1 MSGKRTQSRTRHG
14 YEKKIKKI
22 MKKRRTL
29 PEPHAAAIAFFDM
42 PNSTNAMK
50 RNPRKAIPLMLC
62 HNAICRTIIESNA
75 GCVVKELGDGLMV
88 SFDNS
93 AKAVACAGLVIQN
106 LRLYASYVHTK
117 VSVAYGTLWGIE
129 NDRGDR
135 DVYGTP
141 VHMSQRLS
149 EIATV
154 DAVVIDAKDKGHI
167 MEWLEDSGHTVR
179 PVRSKLRNYPH
190 TKVYKISF

>member
-1 MSGKRTQSRTRHG
+1 
-14 YEKKIKKI
+14 
-22 MKKRRTL
+22 
-29 PEPHAAAIAFFDM
+29 M
-42 PNSTNAMK
+42 P
-50 RNPRKAIPLMLC
+50 C
-62 HNAICRTIIESNA
+62 YNAICRTIIEPNA
-75 GCVVKELGDGLMV
+75 RCAVKELGDGLVV
-88 SFDNS
+88 SFDNA

-106 LRLYASYVHTK
+106 LRLYASCVHTK
-117 VSVAYGTLWGIE
+117 VSVEYGTLWSIE

-154 DAVVIDAKDKGHI
+154 DAAVIDAKDKGHI

-179 PVRSKLRNYPH
+179 PVRSKLRNYPI

>member
-1 MSGKRTQSRTRHG
+1 
-14 YEKKIKKI
+14 
-22 MKKRRTL
+22 
-29 PEPHAAAIAFFDM
+29 
-42 PNSTNAMK
+42 
-50 RNPRKAIPLMLC
+50 
-62 HNAICRTIIESNA
+62 
-75 GCVVKELGDGLMV
+75 MV
-88 SFDNS
+88 SFDNA

-106 LRLYASYVHTK
+106 LRSHASCVRTK

-141 VHMSQRLS
+141 VHMSQSLS
-149 EIATV
+149 KIATM
-154 DAVVIDAKDKGHI
+154 DAVIDAKDKGHI